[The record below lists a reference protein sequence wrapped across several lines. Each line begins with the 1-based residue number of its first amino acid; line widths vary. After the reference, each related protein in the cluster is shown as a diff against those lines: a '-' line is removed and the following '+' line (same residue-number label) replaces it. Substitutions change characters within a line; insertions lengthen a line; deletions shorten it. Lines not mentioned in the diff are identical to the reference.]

1 MWTTHDGRFVF
12 RSHLSGQKEK
22 KCAYHCLHGAACER
36 VVEIST
42 MLDIDL
48 NSEVVRLR
56 SATSLETE
64 GRMSEAYKICDE

>member
-12 RSHLSGQKEK
+12 RSHLSAQKEK
-22 KCAYHCLHGAACER
+22 KCAYMVLCARER

-42 MLDIDL
+42 SLDIDL

>member
-1 MWTTHDGRFVF
+1 MDDARRPIRIQVALVRAEGEEV
-12 RSHLSGQKEK
+12 
-22 KCAYHCLHGAACER
+22 CLHGAACAR
-36 VVEIST
+36 VGEIST
-42 MLDIDL
+42 SLDIDL